1 VSGARQSRGAGG
13 RQRPTTRQLERALGR
28 LPDVAG
34 PNPAIVDRR
43 PLAYHSTFPIELLVA
58 RDAAGSARSLVFKDL
73 SRSGP
78 EDPGWRV
85 RAPFL
90 HDPLRE
96 IACYRDV
103 LSRLGLSTP
112 RYLGS
117 TVVPASG
124 RHWLFLERL
133 LGDPLWQMGDVE
145 VWARAA
151 RWLAKLH
158 GRFEGRVEQLPGRLI
173 VHDRRYWSRWLARAR
188 RRLAREDSPRSHGEL
203 RWLLE
208 RAERA
213 VDWLVEQPETLIHG
227 DFHPSNVLVE
237 RRGAGTLI
245 HPVDWEMAGIGP
257 GILDLAALTSGRWE
271 PQRRA
276 AVLTAYRGALPRR
289 CRPPDDGFRRSLQ
302 RCRLLLAVQWLGWS
316 AGWDPPPEHAHDW
329 LAAAFTLAGHCPAPI
344 AADGG
349 EPAP

>member
-1 VSGARQSRGAGG
+1 MSGG
-13 RQRPTTRQLERALGR
+13 RRSGPNREHRPTTRELEQALGR
-28 LPDVAG
+28 LSDVAVR
-34 PNPAIVDRR
+34 NPAIVARR

-58 RDAAGSARSLVFKDL
+58 RGAGGRTRSLVFKDL

-96 IACYRDV
+96 IVCYRDV
-103 LSRLGLSTP
+103 LSRVILSTP

-117 TVVPASG
+117 TVEPTTG

-133 LGDPLWQMGDVE
+133 VGDPLWQIGDVE
-145 VWARAA
+145 TWSLAA
-151 RWLAKLH
+151 RWLAGLH
-158 GRFEGRVEQLPGRLI
+158 GRFEGRLERLPGRLI
-173 VHDRRYWSRWLARAR
+173 VHDRSYWSRWLARAR
-188 RRLAREDSPRSHGEL
+188 RRLAREDSRRSRDEI

-208 RAERA
+208 RAARA
-213 VDWLVEQPETLIHG
+213 VDWLVQQPGTLVHG

-237 RRGAGTLI
+237 RQSTGAVI
-245 HPVDWEMAGIGP
+245 RPVDWEMAGLAP

-271 PQRRA
+271 PQRQA
-276 AVLTAYRGALPRR
+276 TVLTAYREALPRR
-289 CRPPDDGFRRSLQ
+289 RRPSTDALLRSLQ

-316 AGWDPPPEHAHDW
+316 ADWDPPPEHAHDW
-329 LAAAFTLAGHCPAPI
+329 LEAAFTYAGGRAERVAI
-344 AADGG
+344 G
-349 EPAP
+349 